1 MKIARVAKSVTM
13 GELSELCRKLGC
25 VARVINGRVW
35 LCR

>member
-1 MKIARVAKSVTM
+1 MKIARVAKSVTI

-25 VARVINGRVW
+25 GAKVIDGRVW